1 MPCKSNKFQTM
12 VNEYCLKVDTGMII
26 LIQEYLN
33 RALIV
38 CVNSV
43 ALIWGF
49 VPMVNR
55 CQYMVPMMQLMLDQ
69 EYMHML

>member
-1 MPCKSNKFQTM
+1 M
-12 VNEYCLKVDTGMII
+12 VNVYCLKVDTGTII
-26 LIQEYLN
+26 LIRDYLN

-55 CQYMVPMMQLMLDQ
+55 CYIGVEIMVPNHGVVNILHSL
-69 EYMHML
+69 